1 MHPLAGDLS
10 ALKNNE
16 LETKIT
22 DLTRKYFLTYNT
34 DVKQQIAQLLDTYRA
49 EQQQRQKAEYDKLM
63 NSQDKSLDKLINI
76 N

>member
-10 ALKNNE
+10 VLKNAE
-16 LETKIT
+16 LESKIG
-22 DLTRKYFLTYNT
+22 DLTRKYFQSNNT
-34 DVKQQIAQLLDTYRA
+34 DVKQQIGQLLETYRE
-49 EQQQRQKAEYDKLM
+49 EQQKRQKEEYEKLM

>member
-16 LETKIT
+16 LETKIS
-22 DLTRKYFLTYNT
+22 DLTRKYFITYNT
-34 DVKQQIAQLLDTYRA
+34 DVKQQIAQLLDTYRE
-49 EQQQRQKAEYDKLM
+49 EQQKRQKEEYDKLM
-63 NSQDKSLDKLINI
+63 NNQDKGLDKLINI